1 MPVSSTGNNGC
12 RQASAAHLRIRKR
25 NSAHPWKIARGW
37 ELREMPQKRSFI
49 VLCESKSAHN
59 YRLTTTTRFEHTVP
73 GLKSARTDRFSGNW
87 LRWSPQKLTL
97 LESPP
102 LENVTAVKVMG
113 LPLKSLDLSRCTA
126 ITMPLTL
133 ADGP

>member
-1 MPVSSTGNNGC
+1 M
-12 RQASAAHLRIRKR
+12 
-25 NSAHPWKIARGW
+25 
-37 ELREMPQKRSFI
+37 
-49 VLCESKSAHN
+49 VLCQSKSALN
-59 YRLTTTTRFEHTVP
+59 YRLTTTTRFAHTVP

-102 LENVTAVKVMG
+102 LENVTAVNVVE
-113 LPLKSLDLSRCTA
+113 LPWTSLDVSRCTT

-133 ADGP
+133 EGDI